1 MSVRTFLE
9 EAKLVANPMDRV
21 FDLLSKMRETNVW
34 VVPVVQSKRLVGV
47 FDYKSLLK
55 RKITS
60 DTKVLTVMSPTPKL
74 TEDAT
79 EAQVIATF
87 YNTRARAI
95 PVTNSKGELVGIVTR
110 ESVLSHYL
118 NSGEI
123 PSRPVR
129 EFMSS
134 PAIYVNS
141 NDSVARAR
149 YLMNSYNVSRLAVVE
164 KDEVV
169 GIITMRDVVL
179 RVFASYKGK
188 KRASILTEE
197 EKLMAA
203 PVRDVMSSPAI
214 TVQGSETLEKAVKTM
229 LGRKISGMPV
239 LEGSRLAG
247 MISGIDVIVKAIAKK
262 FELSTPISAKL
273 SGKMTEDQKAMID
286 ALLDRYLSKFQ
297 RIVEVI
303 DSKVSIKEEARS
315 EGNPVY
321 KVNIRLVTK
330 IGDFVATES
339 DYDPVAAIRKAAEDV
354 EERLLRKL
362 KKVEELKKVE
372 GEVAKRAE

>member
-9 EAKLVANPMDRV
+9 EPKLVANPMDKV
-21 FDLLSKMRETNVW
+21 ADLLGKMKDSNVW
-34 VVPVVQSKRLVGV
+34 AVPVVQARKLVGV

-55 RKITS
+55 KRVTP

-74 TEDAT
+74 SEDST

-95 PVTNSKGELVGIVTR
+95 PVVNSKGELVGVVTR

-118 NSGEI
+118 NTGDI
-123 PSRPVR
+123 PTRPVR
-129 EFMSS
+129 EFMNS
-134 PAIYVNS
+134 PALSVNV

-149 YLMNSYNVSRLAVVE
+149 YLMNSYNVSRLSVLE

-169 GIITMRDVVL
+169 GVVTTRDIVL
-179 RVFASYKGK
+179 RVILSYKGK
-188 KRASILTEE
+188 KRASIMTDE

-203 PVRDVMSSPAI
+203 PVRDIMTSPAI
-214 TVQGSETLEKAVKTM
+214 TVQGSDPLDKAVKTM
-229 LGRKISGMPV
+229 LNRKISGVPV

-247 MISGIDVIVKAIAKK
+247 VLSGIDVITKVIAKK

-273 SGKMTEDQKAMID
+273 PGKMTEDQKAMID

-297 RIVEVI
+297 RIIEVI
-303 DSKVSIKEEARS
+303 DFKASIKEEARS
-315 EGNPVY
+315 EGSPVY
-321 KVNIRLVTK
+321 KANLRLVTK

-339 DYDPVAAIRKAAEDV
+339 DYDPVAAIRKASEDI

-362 KKVEELKKVE
+362 KKVEELKKSE
-372 GEVAKRAE
+372 GEVAKRAG

>member
-9 EAKLVANPMDRV
+9 EPKLVANPMDKV
-21 FDLLSKMRETNVW
+21 TDLLGKMKDSNVW
-34 VVPVVQSKRLVGV
+34 AVPVLQSRKLVGI

-55 RKITS
+55 RRVTP
-60 DTKVLTVMSPTPKL
+60 DTKVLTVMSPTPKVS
-74 TEDAT
+74 EDST

-87 YNTRARAI
+87 YNTRARVI
-95 PVTNSKGELVGIVTR
+95 PVVNSKGELVGIVTR

-118 NSGEI
+118 NTGDI
-123 PSRPVR
+123 PTRPVR
-129 EFMSS
+129 EFMNS
-134 PAIYVNS
+134 PALSVNA

-149 YLMNSYNVSRLAVVE
+149 YIMNSYNVSRLSVLE
-164 KDEVV
+164 KDDVV
-169 GIITMRDVVL
+169 GVVTTRDIVL
-179 RVFASYKGK
+179 RVILSYKGK
-188 KRASILTEE
+188 KRASIMTDE

-203 PVRDVMSSPAI
+203 PVRDIMSSPAI
-214 TVQGSETLEKAVKTM
+214 TVQGNDPLDKAVKTM
-229 LGRKISGMPV
+229 LNRKISGLPV

-247 MISGIDVIVKAIAKK
+247 VLSGIDVITKVIAKK

-273 SGKMTEDQKAMID
+273 PGKMTEDQKAMID

-297 RIVEVI
+297 RIIEVI
-303 DSKVSIKEEARS
+303 DFKASIKEEARS
-315 EGNPVY
+315 EGSPVY
-321 KVNIRLVTK
+321 KANLRLVTK

-339 DYDPVAAIRKAAEDV
+339 DYDPVAAIRKASEDI

-362 KKVEELKKVE
+362 KKVEELKKSE